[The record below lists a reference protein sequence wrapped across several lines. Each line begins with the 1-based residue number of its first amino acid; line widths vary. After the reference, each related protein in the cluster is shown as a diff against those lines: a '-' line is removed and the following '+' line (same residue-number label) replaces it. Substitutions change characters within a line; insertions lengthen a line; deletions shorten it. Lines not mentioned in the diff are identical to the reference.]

1 MAKTLAVKKRARV
14 IGYVRVSTDEQDT
27 KNQELTLR
35 QYADNQGIKINELI
49 DVTVSSRKGVDQ
61 RRINE
66 LLSALNTGDT
76 VIVAELSRLGRSIN
90 ELLQIVDALIKA
102 QVRLVS
108 VKEAIN
114 INGKMDIQSKTM
126 VTIFSLLAEIER
138 DLISMRTKEG
148 LAKARANGVRLGR
161 PKGPGKSKL
170 DGMEDEI
177 QNLLGLGVTKSS
189 MTKMFGISWCALDNF
204 IKTRKLKP
212 SKTPVTR
219 LKQGQ
224 APARVR

>member
-1 MAKTLAVKKRARV
+1 LA
-14 IGYVRVSTDEQDT
+14 
-27 KNQELTLR
+27 LR
-35 QYADNQGIKINELI
+35 QCADSRGIKINELI
-49 DVTVSSRKGVDQ
+49 DVTVSSRKGVHQ
-61 RRINE
+61 RRIDE
-66 LLSALNTGDT
+66 LLQSLNAGDT

-102 QVRLVS
+102 KVRLVS
-108 VKEAIN
+108 VKESIN

-126 VTIFSLLAEIER
+126 VTVFSLLAEIER

-148 LAKARANGVRLGR
+148 LARANGVRLGR

-177 QNLLGLGVTKSS
+177 RNLMGLGVTKSS
-189 MTKMFGISWCALDNF
+189 MTKIFGVSWCALDNF

-212 SKTPVTR
+212 AKKPVTR
-219 LKQGQ
+219 LKQEQ
-224 APARVR
+224 SPSRVR